1 MFKRFPVVL
10 ALLAV
15 ILPTAAGHAQGTPPD
30 EIYIALAD
38 LSTRAGRTLAL
49 SDLSAW
55 RWSQMDY
62 PDSSLGCPKPGLVYL
77 QMITPGYR
85 FIFEYNG
92 ATFDYRASV
101 GGGSVFLCSGPETV
115 PSAPVRPTAAPPTA
129 PATAPTAV
137 APDVT
142 PGVIPQPTMSEI
154 AVIYSLP
161 EGNQHPITADSAD
174 QMTRFIEL
182 PVNEAI
188 TNIAWSGEALA
199 VTSFTGIRLYNMLAL
214 QQPPRLFKVPDGP
227 TYAAAFNP
235 DSSLLVTGHHDST
248 VRLWDISTGSLRAVL
263 RAHTQ
268 PVRAVAFSP
277 NGRLIA
283 SAGGSEITGITGEDN
298 VIRLWQTDNQALF
311 AALEGHT
318 GAVTAV
324 AFSPEGSRLA
334 SAGLDHTV
342 RLWDVASGAPG
353 TVLSGYAQPVRTV
366 AFSPDG
372 TWLASAGDEGP
383 IQLWEIGPGTQ
394 VMLDGHV
401 GGVRTLAFSPDGT
414 LLVSVGASDHTI
426 RIWDL
431 TTDTLAAALDQGPD
445 ADLSGLAFR
454 VDGMML
460 AFATSAGEQGTVRIW
475 GVGGG

>member
-1 MFKRFPVVL
+1 MIKRLSAVF

-15 ILPTAAGHAQGTPPD
+15 ILPTAAGHAQNTPPD
-30 EIYIALAD
+30 EIYTALAD
-38 LSTRAGRTLAL
+38 LSARAGRTLTL
-49 SDLSAW
+49 SDLSGW
-55 RWSQMDY
+55 RWSRMDY
-62 PDSSLGCPKPGLVYL
+62 PDSSMGCPKPGLGYMQV
-77 QMITPGYR
+77 ITPGYR
-85 FIFEYNG
+85 FVFEYNG

-101 GGGSVFLCSGPETV
+101 GGGTVFLCSGPDTV
-115 PSAPVRPTAAPPTA
+115 PSAPASATAAPTA
-129 PATAPTAV
+129 TT
-137 APDVT
+137 PDVT
-142 PGVIPQPTMSEI
+142 PGPVPQPTESEI

-161 EGNQHPITADSAD
+161 EGNQRPITAGSAD

-188 TNIAWSGEALA
+188 TNIAWSGEAIA

-227 TYAAAFNP
+227 TYAAAFSP
-235 DSSLLVTGHHDST
+235 DSSLLVTGHNDTT

-263 RAHTQ
+263 RGHTQ

-283 SAGGSEITGITGEDN
+283 SAGGSETTGTTETAGITGEDSA
-298 VIRLWQTDNQALF
+298 IRLWQTDPPVLF
-311 AALEGHT
+311 TTLEGHT

-324 AFSPEGSRLA
+324 AFSPDGSRLA

-353 TVLSGYAQPVRTV
+353 TVLSGYAQPVRAV

-383 IQLWEIGPGTQ
+383 IQLREIGPGTQ
-394 VMLDGHV
+394 VILDGHV
-401 GGVRTLAFSPDGT
+401 GGVRALAFSPDGT
-414 LLVSVGASDHTI
+414 LLVSAGASDHTM
-426 RIWDL
+426 RLWDL

-445 ADLSGLAFR
+445 AVLSGLAFR

-460 AFATSAGEQGTVRIW
+460 AFATSEGERGTVRIW
-475 GVGGG
+475 GVAGE